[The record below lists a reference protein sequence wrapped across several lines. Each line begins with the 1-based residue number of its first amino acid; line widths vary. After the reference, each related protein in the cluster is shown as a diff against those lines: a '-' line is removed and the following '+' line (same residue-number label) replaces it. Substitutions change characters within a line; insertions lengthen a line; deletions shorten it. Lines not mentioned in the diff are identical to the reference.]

1 MTNKTP
7 LLLVVMGVSS
17 SGKTTLAKALGNAL
31 GLRMM
36 DGDDLHS
43 EQSVRK
49 MKAGIALDDEDRWPW
64 LDRIA
69 QYLTTSTEPS
79 SLDAGKVVACSALK
93 RAYRDRIRQS
103 LRTVHFIFLD
113 GDSELIRSR
122 MASRQGHFMQL
133 ELLDSQLR
141 TLERP
146 GLDEKDVICV
156 DTTLAVEALVAQV
169 TAALNNSLN
178 NSLGTTVVSH
188 LQPH

>member
-1 MTNKTP
+1 MTEQKP

-17 SGKTTLAKALGNAL
+17 SGKSTLAKALADVL
-31 GLRMM
+31 DLRMM

-43 EQSVRK
+43 KESVRK
-49 MKAGIALDDEDRWPW
+49 MQAGIALDDADRWPW

-69 QYLTTSTEPS
+69 SYLAS
-79 SLDAGKVVACSALK
+79 SDQPGTLEAGKVVACSALK
-93 RAYRDRIRQS
+93 RAYRDRIRGA
-103 LRTVHFIFLD
+103 LPDVHFIFLD

-146 GLDEKDVICV
+146 APDEHDVIRV
-156 DTTLAVEALVAQV
+156 DTALSVAQIVKEV
-169 TAALNNSLN
+169 TAALHAKHNAAFVN
-178 NSLGTTVVSH
+178 
-188 LQPH
+188 Q